1 MALNIPGFWTQGKT
15 LHTRRG
21 RKCEAMGPRFL
32 GALSHTLQH
41 WQCPALSFWLPGD
54 DDVSSQTV
62 GLGVAGRCG
71 ADKGE
76 AVALCG
82 EHGQLV
88 RSCSGAS
95 SPGASGLC

>member
-1 MALNIPGFWTQGKT
+1 M
-15 LHTRRG
+15 
-21 RKCEAMGPRFL
+21 
-32 GALSHTLQH
+32 
-41 WQCPALSFWLPGD
+41 
-54 DDVSSQTV
+54 
-62 GLGVAGRCG
+62 GLGIAGRCG

>member
-1 MALNIPGFWTQGKT
+1 MCRA
-15 LHTRRG
+15 
-21 RKCEAMGPRFL
+21 
-32 GALSHTLQH
+32 S
-41 WQCPALSFWLPGD
+41 
-54 DDVSSQTV
+54 TV
-62 GLGVAGRCG
+62 GLGIAGRCG

>member
-1 MALNIPGFWTQGKT
+1 MRPW
-15 LHTRRG
+15 
-21 RKCEAMGPRFL
+21 GPDFL
-32 GALSHTLQH
+32 GLSHTRCH
-41 WQCPALSFWLPGD
+41 IGNVLPFPFGCLGMMMCRA
-54 DDVSSQTV
+54 STV
-62 GLGVAGRCG
+62 GLGIAGRCG

-88 RSCSGAS
+88 QSCSGAS